1 MIVCIDIYYHMN
13 LLLMKLFYYL
23 IIIDGS
29 LLKNNY
35 FMIEKTNH
43 HQQQLY
49 HHPHHHLKSQIC
61 NNSNNR
67 PPTCPLLSFGISKS
81 QVIIDKSNVDDVIS
95 AIKICLSMI
104 DDFDF
109 SYIDTEF
116 MVSSYT
122 EIHSR

>member
-1 MIVCIDIYYHMN
+1 MN
-13 LLLMKLFYYL
+13 LLLMKLLFYYL
-23 IIIDGS
+23 IIIDGL

-35 FMIEKTNH
+35 FMIQKTNH

-61 NNSNNR
+61 NSSSNR

-95 AIKICLSMI
+95 AIKICLGLI
-104 DDFDF
+104 TDFDF

-116 MVSSYT
+116 MVRSSYI
-122 EIHSR
+122 EIHSKIINVS

>member
-1 MIVCIDIYYHMN
+1 MKYYHID
-13 LLLMKLFYYL
+13 LLLMILFYYL
-23 IIIDGS
+23 IIIDGL

-35 FMIEKTNH
+35 FMIQKTNH
-43 HQQQLY
+43 DQQQQY

-61 NNSNNR
+61 NNSNSR
-67 PPTCPLLSFGISKS
+67 PATCPLLSFGISKS

-95 AIKICLSMI
+95 AIKICLGLI
-104 DDFDF
+104 ADFDF
-109 SYIDTEF
+109 SYIDSEF